1 MLEIKNIHKSFNRG
15 TVDEKLLF
23 DGFSMTVDNGEFV
36 SVVGSN
42 GSGKTTILNI
52 ISGSLPADS
61 GTVTLDGADMTKK
74 PAHKRAA
81 DIARVFQN
89 PAMGTCSKM
98 TIFENMSLADN
109 KAKSFN
115 LTFGLNKKRLGF
127 YRESLSV
134 LGMGL
139 EDRMDAAAGTLSG
152 GQRQALA
159 LIMATLYTPKL
170 LLLDEHTAALDP
182 RSADTVMQLTNKI
195 IEEKNLTALMVTHN
209 LRYAVDYGTR
219 SVMMHDGKIVMDF
232 RGDEKKS
239 KTIDDYLT
247 QFNEI
252 SIECGN

>member
-52 ISGSLPADS
+52 ISGNLPADS

-139 EDRMDAAAGTLSG
+139 EDRMDGGGNALRRTKTGSCADYGNAVHAKAAA
-152 GQRQALA
+152 
-159 LIMATLYTPKL
+159 P
-170 LLLDEHTAALDP
+170 
-182 RSADTVMQLTNKI
+182 
-195 IEEKNLTALMVTHN
+195 
-209 LRYAVDYGTR
+209 
-219 SVMMHDGKIVMDF
+219 
-232 RGDEKKS
+232 
-239 KTIDDYLT
+239 
-247 QFNEI
+247 
-252 SIECGN
+252 